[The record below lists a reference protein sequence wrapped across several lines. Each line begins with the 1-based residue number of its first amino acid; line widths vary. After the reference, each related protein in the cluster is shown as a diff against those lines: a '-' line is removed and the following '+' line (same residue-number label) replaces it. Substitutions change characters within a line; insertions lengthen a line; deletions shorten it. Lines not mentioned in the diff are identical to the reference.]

1 LRNTLRRIAIGAVGA
16 GMAAAMAAGPAAL
29 AADAAVSAHSTA
41 AAEIKPALI
50 WPVVHTGDTGLRV
63 NAVQML
69 LIQRHVELTVDGK
82 FGPQTEAAVRS
93 FQARARI
100 SPSGKVGAKTWEA
113 LVVPLWKGRSGA
125 AVSAVE
131 IQLKYQYGFSSLSV
145 DGKFGPM
152 VKSAVKAFQKRYGLA
167 PSGIVGERTW
177 NALVVHDTK

>member
-1 LRNTLRRIAIGAVGA
+1 
-16 GMAAAMAAGPAAL
+16 MAAGPAAL
-29 AADAAVSAHSTA
+29 AADAAVTAHGTA

-50 WPVVHTGDTGLRV
+50 WPAVHKGDTGLRV
-63 NAVQML
+63 NAIQML

-82 FGPQTEAAVRS
+82 FGPQTEAAVKS
-93 FQARARI
+93 FQARHGI

-113 LVVPLWKGRSGA
+113 LIVPLWKGRTGA

-131 IQLKYQYGFSSLSV
+131 IQLKYQYGFPSLSV
-145 DGKFGPM
+145 DGTFGPK
-152 VKSAVKAFQKRYGLA
+152 VEAAVKAFQKRYGLT